1 MDEKIREAL
10 HQAYAGEAK
19 ASLRLKL
26 YAEKADKEGYPQIAR
41 LFRVIALSEEIHGK
55 RALAVLREVKSTE
68 ENILSS
74 FESEKN
80 VAEVAYAD
88 MIKLAN
94 EAGDKASALHFTQ
107 SRDVEEV
114 HAKLYKNAL
123 DDMTNERVSEYYV
136 CSLCGYVADG
146 ALPDQC
152 PVCGV
157 SRDKFIHFQ

>member
-1 MDEKIREAL
+1 MDERIREAL
-10 HQAYAGEAK
+10 HQAYTGEAK

-41 LFRVIALSEEIHGK
+41 LFRVIAFSEEIHGK

-68 ENILSS
+68 ENIMSS
-74 FESEKN
+74 FESEKS

-94 EAGDKASALHFTQ
+94 EVGDKASALHFTQ
-107 SRDVEEV
+107 SRDVEEI

-123 DDMTNERVSEYYV
+123 DDMTNERVNEYHV
-136 CSLCGYVADG
+136 CSVCGYVADG
-146 ALPDQC
+146 ALPDRC

-157 SRDKFIHFQ
+157 SKDKFILFK